1 MNKKRLI
8 DIEKIKDIEKRFDE
22 IKNLISKPESI
33 SNQKKYKILCKQY
46 KELEKIVFTYHTFLK
61 YKKIIIEANN
71 MLLYEKDIEMRNII
85 QSEIDDSLKKLFFLE
100 KKIHILLTPIDPNDD
115 KNAILEIRAGTGG
128 NEACL
133 FVEDIMRMYLMYF
146 KEMNWNFDIINVQS
160 GGNGYKEVIINING
174 EGVYGTLK
182 FESGVHRVQRIPKT
196 ESQGRLHTSAITVA
210 VLPEA
215 DEIDIHI
222 NSNDIKRYTFRSSGA
237 GGQHVNKTESA
248 IRLIHIPTGISVECQ
263 EERSQH
269 KNFDKAMKVLRSR
282 VYQIKQD
289 SLLKKRSNYR
299 KSLVSTGDRS
309 AKIRTYNYHQGR
321 VTDHRIN
328 KSIYSLEEFLNG
340 KIHDMIDALKIT
352 ENAEKLKQNTI

>member
-1 MNKKRLI
+1 MSKNILI
-8 DIEKIKDIEKRFDE
+8 DIEKLKDIKKNFDE
-22 IKNLISKPESI
+22 IKKLMSNSENI
-33 SNQKKYKILCKQY
+33 SNKKKYKILCKQY
-46 KELEKIVFTYHTFLK
+46 KELEKIVVRYNDFLK
-61 YKKIIIEANN
+61 YKKIIIDADD
-71 MLLYEKDIEMRNII
+71 MLLSEKDIEMRNII
-85 QSEIDDSLKKLFFLE
+85 QYEKDESLKKLFSLE
-100 KKIHILLTPIDPNDD
+100 KEIHILLTPIDPNDN

-146 KEMNWNFDIINVQS
+146 KEMNWNFDIMNMQS
-160 GGNGYKEVIINING
+160 GGNGYKEVIINVNG
-174 EGVYGTLK
+174 EEVYGTLK

-215 DEIDIHI
+215 DEIDIEI
-222 NSNDIKRYTFRSSGA
+222 NSNEIKRYTFRASGA

-289 SLLKKRSNYR
+289 RFLKKISNYR

-309 AKIRTYNYHQGR
+309 AKIRTYNYPQGR

-352 ENAEKLKQNTI
+352 ENAEKLKQKPI

>member
-1 MNKKRLI
+1 MTKHTLI
-8 DIEKIKDIEKRFDE
+8 DIAKLKDIKIRFDE
-22 IKNLISKPESI
+22 IKHLIAKPENI
-33 SNQKKYKILCKQY
+33 VNQQKYKILCKQY
-46 KELEKIVFTYHTFLK
+46 KELEKIVIKYYDLLK
-61 YKKIIIEANN
+61 YKNIICEAQN
-71 MLLYEKDIEMRNII
+71 MLLYEKDLEMRNII
-85 QSEIDDSLKKLFFLE
+85 QSEIDISLE
-100 KKIHILLTPIDPNDD
+100 KMMLLEKDLHILLTPIDPNDN

-146 KEMNWNFDIINVQS
+146 KEMNWNIDIMNIQTGS
-160 GGNGYKEVIINING
+160 NGYKEVIMNIHG

-222 NSNDIKRYTFRSSGA
+222 NTNDIKRYTFRASGA

-269 KNFDKAMKVLRSR
+269 KNFNKAMKVLRSR
-282 VYQIKQD
+282 VYEIEQNR
-289 SLLKKRSNYR
+289 LLKKISTHR

-309 AKIRTYNYHQGR
+309 AKIRTYNYPQGR

-340 KIHDMIDALKIT
+340 NIQDMIDALKIT
-352 ENAEKLKQNTI
+352 ENAEKLKQQAS

>member
-1 MNKKRLI
+1 MTKNTLI
-8 DIEKIKDIEKRFDE
+8 DIEKLKDIKKRFDE
-22 IKNLISKPESI
+22 IKHLIAKPENI
-33 SNQKKYKILCKQY
+33 SNKKQYKILCRQY
-46 KELEKIVFTYHTFLK
+46 KELEKIVIKYSDLLK
-61 YKKIIIEANN
+61 YKKIIFEAKN
-71 MLLYEKDIEMRNII
+71 MLEDENDLEMRKII
-85 QSEIDDSLKKLFFLE
+85 QSEIDLSLQKMVSLE
-100 KKIHILLTPIDPNDD
+100 KEIHMLLTPIDPNDN

-146 KEMNWNFDIINVQS
+146 KIMNWNVDILNIQT

-215 DEIDIHI
+215 DEIDINI
-222 NSNDIKRYTFRSSGA
+222 NPNDIKRYTFRASGA

-282 VYQIKQD
+282 VYQIEQD
-289 SLLKKRSNYR
+289 RVLRKISKYR

-328 KSIYSLEEFLNG
+328 KSIYSLEDFLNG
-340 KIHDMIDALKIT
+340 NIQDMIDALKIT
-352 ENAEKLKQNTI
+352 ENAEKLKQ